1 MTKGVDHT
9 KFKKVKNFFNK
20 YYNIPNSWKYPKFA
34 SLVKTNPR
42 TTINTKFAA
51 YVPMNS
57 VNTNNS
63 KVNYFERRKVSDTS
77 NLPKFLENDVLFA
90 RITPSTE
97 NGKTALIENFQ
108 EVGIASSELTV
119 LRCNHKILPKYLYY
133 YMKSYR
139 IRSFAISQMLGTTNR
154 QRVPEY
160 VFEKDLNFELPPL
173 SEQQKIASILSGV
186 DALIESTQHIIEKTE
201 RLKKSLMQK
210 LLTRGIGHTK
220 FKKIK
225 WLFGKE
231 IEIPEKWKIYTIDN
245 LIRNKKDVKTGPF
258 GSNLKKET
266 FVLNGCKVYGQEN
279 VIPNNFLIG
288 NYYISQEHFDKL
300 KEYEIKP
307 NDILISLVGTHSK
320 ISLVPM
326 GIKKGIINPR
336 LLRIRFNTS
345 KAIPNFMKIL
355 LNFNFTELQI
365 KKFAHGLTMEI
376 INTAVLRKIVFFIPN
391 IDEQQKIASILS
403 GVDAI
408 KHHNIIALIT
418 LRIKLAIFLT
428 FFVWILGS
436 WIQQYRKKPTPLS

>member
-1 MTKGVDHT
+1 MSNISKSKQGYKKIKWLFGKEIEIPEEWELKRLKEVA
-9 KFKKVKNFFNK
+9 KVKGGKRLPFGASFSEIKTTHPYLRVVDFKNNIIDEKNLK
-20 YYNIPNSWKYPKFA
+20 YISDEIFEEIKNYTVSSDNVYISIAGTIGLSGLIPNH
-34 SLVKTNPR
+34 LNG
-42 TTINTKFAA
+42 
-51 YVPMNS
+51 
-57 VNTNNS
+57 
-63 KVNYFERRKVSDTS
+63 S
-77 NLPKFLENDVLFA
+77 NL
-90 RITPSTE
+90 TE
-97 NGKTALIENFQ
+97 NAAKIIITEN
-108 EVGIASSELTV
+108 IIKNYLS
-119 LRCNHKILPKYLYY
+119 IL
-133 YMKSYR
+133 
-139 IRSFAISQMLGTTNR
+139 
-154 QRVPEY
+154 
-160 VFEKDLNFELPPL
+160 LNFELIQNQIRSYLGITSQPKLALFRIEKLELLLP
-173 SEQQKIASILSGV
+173 SVNEQQKIASILSGV

-403 GVDAI
+403 GVDAYI
-408 KHHNIIALIT
+408 QKN
-418 LRIKLAIFLT
+418 
-428 FFVWILGS
+428 
-436 WIQQYRKKPTPLS
+436 QQYKERLEKLKKGLMQKLLTGQIRVKV